1 MGALAPRADLS
12 TVLVVEHDA
21 DVIRAADHVINMQL
35 SRATMSGSGES
46 ELSWFPRPS
55 RAEPPHRPRSARA
68 RRGGIGLETFGRHMD
83 DVGYSAG
90 MRLVIGALA
99 FALAASGCRKSESDG
114 AQTGAASAP
123 KSRTT
128 KVKQGELD
136 GAADEVLHLD
146 RYTTGAQQIVRSA
159 QMLADERH
167 HKHATS
173 LHLVARLLELK
184 PVQQQFV
191 DVNADPVKALTM
203 VNDALATEPTSSEP
217 SFLSAD
223 ALSVLRRAER
233 EAGTRPVALS
243 DLINACIRPVRAAS
257 IADLDREGIE
267 TNASAKLRKIVES
280 AHLDRILPGAR

>member
-1 MGALAPRADLS
+1 
-12 TVLVVEHDA
+12 
-21 DVIRAADHVINMQL
+21 
-35 SRATMSGSGES
+35 
-46 ELSWFPRPS
+46 
-55 RAEPPHRPRSARA
+55 
-68 RRGGIGLETFGRHMD
+68 
-83 DVGYSAG
+83 

-99 FALAASGCRKSESDG
+99 FALVASGCRKSESDG
-114 AQTGAASAP
+114 AQTGAASSAP

-128 KVKQGELD
+128 KVNQGELD

-159 QMLADERH
+159 QKLADERH
-167 HKHATS
+167 HKRATS
-173 LHLVARLLELK
+173 LHLLARLLDLK

-191 DVNADPVKALTM
+191 DVKADPVQALTM

-243 DLINACIRPVRAAS
+243 DLINACVQPAGAAS

-267 TNASAKLRKIVES
+267 PNGSAKLRKIVES